1 MCFQLNNV
9 LIDIHFRIQIFNF
22 LLKIVFLLSRF
33 PFCYFRIKSFISV
46 FESFI
51 DLFRFK
57 LQFSVWTFP
66 LFPIQNFLFL
76 ISLFEIFLFICLHF
90 ISSFIYVYIILIII
104 SVGLKI
110 LAISFSLFCFFL
122 YWQLY
127 DICTKDT
134 IRRYHCHMV
143 NR

>member
-1 MCFQLNNV
+1 LCFQLNNV

-90 ISSFIYVYIILIII
+90 ISSFIYIYNFDNYMCWFKDFSHIFLFVLLFSILT
-104 SVGLKI
+104 
-110 LAISFSLFCFFL
+110 AIWYLHRIYYTSPSLS
-122 YWQLY
+122 
-127 DICTKDT
+127 
-134 IRRYHCHMV
+134 RG
-143 NR
+143 

>member
-1 MCFQLNNV
+1 LCFQLNNV

-90 ISSFIYVYIILIII
+90 ISSFIYIYIFDNYMCWFKDFSHIFLF
-104 SVGLKI
+104 VLF
-110 LAISFSLFCFFL
+110 FSLL
-122 YWQLY
+122 TAIWYLH
-127 DICTKDT
+127 
-134 IRRYHCHMV
+134 RRYYTSPSLS
-143 NR
+143 RG